1 MFIYQRVSIYIIR
14 DLRSFLLWWKSQH
27 HLQIVT
33 VQNKNNAFWNRWCS
47 RIFHPCNLFPA
58 MTLGR
63 QYGDSMGEI
72 SWHLNRNVDTKR
84 LIFNSMLI
92 PGKKKQMS
100 FSLNNSHRF
109 SPKMGD
115 FPMDWHNVFFLRW
128 TRGIL
133 PGSQAESFRL
143 SREARLGWHRGF
155 RGELGL
161 GTRGEASAHGS
172 GLMIHWIGLREH
184 LQETM
189 VFTIKYR
196 AFL

>member
-115 FPMDWHNVFFLRW
+115 FPMDWHNFFFSAELVAFCPAAKPKVSGCREKHVSAG
-128 TRGIL
+128 TG
-133 PGSQAESFRL
+133 GSEESW
-143 SREARLGWHRGF
+143 G
-155 RGELGL
+155 
-161 GTRGEASAHGS
+161 
-172 GLMIHWIGLREH
+172 
-184 LQETM
+184 
-189 VFTIKYR
+189 
-196 AFL
+196 